1 MEIDQPSGL
10 SKLGDTHSPETP
22 MSLELWTIGHS
33 TRPIE
38 EFIGLLQTHGIQLL
52 VDVRTIPFSRRN
64 PQFHQ
69 EALAQSL
76 RKAGLQYR
84 HMPALG
90 GRRKSRPDSVNVGWR
105 NQGFRGYA
113 DYMQTQKFWDALED
127 LIDVGQNLAVAIM
140 CAEAVP
146 WRCHRSLIADA
157 LVIRGWTI
165 HHIISASSLKT
176 HTLTPFAKPDAGR
189 LTYPSESFSDY
200 TLHLFS
206 ELKPQGEN
214 QLFLKFREPK

>member
-1 MEIDQPSGL
+1 MTFIS
-10 SKLGDTHSPETP
+10 ST
-22 MSLELWTIGHS
+22 LWTVGHS

-38 EFIGLLQTHGIQLL
+38 EFIGLLQTHGIQLM

-69 EALAQSL
+69 ESLAQSL
-76 RKAGLQYR
+76 REAGLQYR
-84 HMPALG
+84 HMPVLG

-113 DYMQTQKFWDALED
+113 DYMQTQEFWDALEELVD
-127 LIDVGQNLAVAIM
+127 IGQQSPSVVM

-157 LVIRGWTI
+157 LVIRGWTVQ
-165 HHIISASSLKT
+165 HIISASSLKT
-176 HTLTPFAKPDAGR
+176 HTLTPFAKPEAGR
-189 LTYPSESFSDY
+189 LTYPSESPSDSNPR
-200 TLHLFS
+200 LF
-206 ELKPQGEN
+206 
-214 QLFLKFREPK
+214 

>member
-1 MEIDQPSGL
+1 MEMNQPHGL
-10 SKLGDTHSPETP
+10 NKTADTHSPETP
-22 MSLELWTIGHS
+22 ASPELWTIGHS

-38 EFIGLLQTHGIQLL
+38 EFVGLLQSHGIQLL

-76 RKAGLQYR
+76 REAGLQYR
-84 HMPALG
+84 HMPELG
-90 GRRKSRPDSVNVGWR
+90 GRRKTRPDSVNVGWR
-105 NQGFRGYA
+105 NAGFRGYA
-113 DYMQTQKFWDALED
+113 DYMQTQEFWDGLEE
-127 LIDVGQNLAVAIM
+127 LVNIGQQSPSAVM

-146 WRCHRSLIADA
+146 WRCHRTLIADA
-157 LVIRGWTI
+157 MVIRGWTV

-189 LTYPSESFSDY
+189 LTYPAESSSD
-200 TLHLFS
+200 LNLRLF
-206 ELKPQGEN
+206 
-214 QLFLKFREPK
+214 